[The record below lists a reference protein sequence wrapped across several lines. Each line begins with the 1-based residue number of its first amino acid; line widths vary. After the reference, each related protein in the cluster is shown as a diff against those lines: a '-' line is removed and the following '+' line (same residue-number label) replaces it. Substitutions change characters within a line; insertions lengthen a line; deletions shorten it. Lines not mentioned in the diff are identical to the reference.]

1 MPTHVYLQKGDLN
14 VYGKYDPPV
23 SDREAVRKQIERFRE
38 KDERDEFLRQ
48 RQFAIDIR
56 KAAYASVI
64 PESSYS
70 DFIKSLPDTENMLYD
85 YREYEKKGAPS
96 IR

>member
-1 MPTHVYLQKGDLN
+1 MPTHVYLQLGDLN
-14 VYGKYDPPV
+14 VYGKCDPPV
-23 SDREAVRKQIERFRE
+23 SDREAIRKQIERFRE

-56 KAAYASVI
+56 KAVYASAI
-64 PESSYS
+64 PGASYS
-70 DFIKSLPDTENMLYD
+70 DFMKSLPDTENMLYD
-85 YREYEKKGAPS
+85 HHEYEKKGAPS

>member
-1 MPTHVYLQKGDLN
+1 MGKFILLTMPTHVYLQLGDLN
-14 VYGKYDPPV
+14 VYDQYDLPPV

-56 KAAYASVI
+56 KAAYASAMPGCLEHRI
-64 PESSYS
+64 L
-70 DFIKSLPDTENMLYD
+70 IL
-85 YREYEKKGAPS
+85 
-96 IR
+96 